1 MDKRIDKSKTVFL
14 GVLISKENHA
24 ALLAY
29 CAKIGRK
36 RSAVVREFIAE
47 GLKKAENE
55 GNDAV

>member
-14 GVLISKENHA
+14 GVLIGKETHA
-24 ALLAY
+24 ELLAY

-47 GLKKAENE
+47 GLEKAEKE
-55 GNDAV
+55 EKGAV